1 MNFLVMALFVAIF
14 LSGYL
19 AQRLGV
25 IPVYF
30 MLIPELLTGI
40 ALLAVLLRVI
50 SGRRIA
56 LDWRYVAFLGVFLF
70 TLVAGFLAQSMPPGA
85 IVAGLRNYVKFVPI
99 FLLAAAYPFT
109 ARQLKSQL
117 IVLLVVLIA
126 QIPLAVYQ
134 RFVQFAHR
142 MHTGDP
148 IQGMATSSSALSL
161 LMVCAIVLLVS
172 LYLRSR
178 IKLPFLLFATALLMV
193 PTTLNETK
201 GTFVMLPVAM
211 LAPAFF
217 MPRGAR
223 PFRKMVP
230 IIAIGMVALIAFVAV
245 YDRMITHRD
254 DGVTIIE
261 FFTEGRVNTYLYTGA
276 AEGEDR
282 YIGRFDSVAIASK
295 MISADPLKLA
305 FGYGAGNVSTSRSL
319 PGFEGDYGI
328 YFDRYGVGVTQ
339 VSNFLWEI
347 GAVGMLA
354 FLWLYWCVFRDA
366 RLLARTK
373 GDFAIY
379 GQVWAVIVILMG
391 MALMYKSVL
400 AMNEIAYLFWFYSGV
415 VARNAYLERRER
427 KKRTASDE
435 AVSRDGARPLRAAN
449 GSLGLQWNQL
459 GVR

>member
-14 LSGYL
+14 LAGYL

-25 IPVYF
+25 VPVYF
-30 MLIPELLTGI
+30 MLVPELLTGI
-40 ALLAVLLRVI
+40 ALLGVLLRVI
-50 SGRRIA
+50 SGRRIV

-70 TLVAGFLAQSMPPGA
+70 TLTAGFLAQSVPPGA
-85 IVAGLRNYVKFVPI
+85 IVSGLRNYVKFIPI

-109 ARQLKSQL
+109 ARQLRAQL
-117 IVLLVVLIA
+117 IVLLAVLAA
-126 QIPLAVYQ
+126 QIPLSVYQ

-148 IQGMATSSSALSL
+148 IRGMATSSSALSL

-172 LYLRSR
+172 LYFRSR
-178 IKLPFLLFATALLMV
+178 IKLPYLLIAIALLMV

-217 MPRGAR
+217 MPRGSR

-230 IIAIGMVALIAFVAV
+230 IIAIGMVALVAFVAA

-254 DGVTIIE
+254 GGVTIVE

-282 YIGRFDSVAIASK
+282 YVGRFDSVAIAMK
-295 MISADPLKLA
+295 MISDDPLKLA

-319 PGFEGDYGI
+319 PGFEGEYGI
-328 YFDRYGVGVTQ
+328 FFDRYGVGVTQ

-347 GAVGMLA
+347 GVVGMLA

-366 RLLARTK
+366 RYLARTK

-379 GQVWAVIVILMG
+379 GQVWATVVILMG

-415 VARNAYLERRER
+415 VARNAYLERQARR
-427 KKRTASDE
+427 KRSVADE
-435 AVSRDGARPLRAAN
+435 AAKPV
-449 GSLGLQWNQL
+449 GSPVPSGKLGLQWSHQ
-459 GVR
+459 GAR